1 MVKKEVILVVLV
13 LLLLFSLYN
22 VRIKYIHEKGMEKV
36 TIENIIDMMTTVSVS
51 ILIEAD
57 PPNVVIDSPE
67 NTTYSSGIN
76 ITLNYIASDAN
87 GVDSVWYNLDN
98 GENTTVTGNTTF
110 STSDGSHT
118 LYMFANDSNNNLND
132 SKFVNFFIGN
142 PYEEESDDNR
152 DGEIE
157 FSDET
162 INRLL
167 VKLSNLPS
175 GSSANTTLY
184 NQTIPSDWET
194 PSSNVVESVLH
205 YFEINVNES
214 TSGGS
219 YNIYFNLS
227 SAELGSISAN
237 DISAFIYEN
246 GNWGELSTAVID
258 SSSDPISFSAVTT
271 HFSDFLIGKRA
282 ATTPPTGQA
291 AGGVSAGA
299 GGAGV
304 SIPELSFS
312 IDQEFLKISVKKN
325 ELLKKQIKITNTG
338 SSLLDLIIDLQELK
352 MVISISE
359 NSFKLKPGEEKI
371 IDLNLL
377 TGIGVAPG
385 VYVGSI
391 LIKAGEQITKLVKT
405 IIEIESERV
414 LFDISLDIPLRY
426 QTVNPGD
433 EFLVQSTL
441 LNLGG
446 LSDVDVSIEYQIK
459 NSKGETIL
467 KEEETVK
474 VGTQASFT
482 KKFIIP
488 DDIALGEYVVIAVVK
503 YQDSVGTSSE
513 AFNIGAREAKETFL
527 YFIGIGLVVM
537 VGMVLYL
544 VNSQRK
550 RLKSIGRLQKKIQ
563 KSAKSSLKKI
573 GLNEEQKK
581 ELEMLEKSYKEGY
594 ITKDAYKEA
603 KEGITKGK

>member
-1 MVKKEVILVVLV
+1 
-13 LLLLFSLYN
+13 
-22 VRIKYIHEKGMEKV
+22 
-36 TIENIIDMMTTVSVS
+36 MMTTVSVS

-76 ITLNYIASDAN
+76 ITLNYIASDANGVDSVWYNLDNGENTTVTGNTTFSTSDGSHTLYMFANDTYGLLNDSEFVSFYAEGDTTPPDIIIDSPRNKSYFSGINIALNYIASDAN

-227 SAELGSISAN
+227 SAELGSISGN

-258 SSSDPISFSAVTT
+258 SSSDPISFRS
-271 HFSDFLIGKRA
+271 
-282 ATTPPTGQA
+282 
-291 AGGVSAGA
+291 
-299 GGAGV
+299 
-304 SIPELSFS
+304 
-312 IDQEFLKISVKKN
+312 
-325 ELLKKQIKITNTG
+325 
-338 SSLLDLIIDLQELK
+338 
-352 MVISISE
+352 
-359 NSFKLKPGEEKI
+359 
-371 IDLNLL
+371 
-377 TGIGVAPG
+377 
-385 VYVGSI
+385 
-391 LIKAGEQITKLVKT
+391 
-405 IIEIESERV
+405 
-414 LFDISLDIPLRY
+414 
-426 QTVNPGD
+426 
-433 EFLVQSTL
+433 
-441 LNLGG
+441 
-446 LSDVDVSIEYQIK
+446 
-459 NSKGETIL
+459 
-467 KEEETVK
+467 
-474 VGTQASFT
+474 
-482 KKFIIP
+482 
-488 DDIALGEYVVIAVVK
+488 
-503 YQDSVGTSSE
+503 
-513 AFNIGAREAKETFL
+513 
-527 YFIGIGLVVM
+527 
-537 VGMVLYL
+537 
-544 VNSQRK
+544 
-550 RLKSIGRLQKKIQ
+550 
-563 KSAKSSLKKI
+563 
-573 GLNEEQKK
+573 
-581 ELEMLEKSYKEGY
+581 
-594 ITKDAYKEA
+594 
-603 KEGITKGK
+603 